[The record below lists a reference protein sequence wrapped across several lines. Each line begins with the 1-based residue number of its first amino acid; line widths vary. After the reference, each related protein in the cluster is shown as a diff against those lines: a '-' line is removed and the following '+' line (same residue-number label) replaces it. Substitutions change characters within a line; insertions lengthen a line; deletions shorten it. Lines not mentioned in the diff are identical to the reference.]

1 MTNFEKYNML
11 YNKLKRKTITNEEM
25 LLLNLL
31 AFGSEYVRSNS
42 KGELKEYK

>member
-1 MTNFEKYNML
+1 MTNFEKYKML
-11 YNKLKRKTITNEEM
+11 YNKLQRKTITNEEM